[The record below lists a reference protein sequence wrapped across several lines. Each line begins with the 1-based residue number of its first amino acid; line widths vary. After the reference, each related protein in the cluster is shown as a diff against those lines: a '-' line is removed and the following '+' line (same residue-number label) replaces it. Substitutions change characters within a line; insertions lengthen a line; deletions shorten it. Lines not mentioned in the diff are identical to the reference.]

1 MDFFDNT
8 STKQETVE
16 PSQSEGGF
24 DFLNNGEQV
33 NNDNNVNNND
43 PFQAPNNDVNNNQF
57 PQVVQPPVEQI
68 DEAEIQRQQDRIKEE
83 NERRQKIEEK
93 MSLEIQK
100 KNELKEK
107 AMQFINDFEEKR
119 RNAIELR
126 KKENVKNEEDF
137 MNNKKMEKE
146 GKKNPWEIVTDN
158 ITLKESE
165 YKGSKDISRMRNVIV
180 ARKNDSINQSANQF
194 GI

>member
-100 KNELKEK
+100 KNEIKEK

-137 MNNKKMEKE
+137 LNNKKIEKE

-165 YKGSKDISRMRNVIV
+165 YKGTKDISRMRNVIV
-180 ARKNDSINQSANQF
+180 SRKNDSINQNSN
-194 GI
+194 